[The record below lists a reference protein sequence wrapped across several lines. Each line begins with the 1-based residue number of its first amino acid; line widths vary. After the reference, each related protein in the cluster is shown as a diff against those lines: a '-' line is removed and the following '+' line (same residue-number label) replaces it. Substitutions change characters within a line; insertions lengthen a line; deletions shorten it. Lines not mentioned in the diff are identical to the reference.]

1 MADKTIS
8 ALTAST
14 TPLAGTEVLPIVQ
27 SNATV
32 KVAVSNLTAGRP
44 VSMSLANVTLDDAVT
59 NTVSYPIVATH
70 TSTGTTTAG
79 FGVGIDFRQENS
91 TYSNVTQ
98 VATIE
103 SICTAQPDIH
113 NDFIIKTK
121 YNNNL
126 AERIRIKNGADL
138 VVSNGN
144 FVPATAGKGIDFS
157 ANTHATGMTSELLN
171 WYEEGT
177 WTPVVVPGA
186 GTITTQTCS
195 GQYTRI
201 GRVVQ
206 VQFSIVVN
214 NIGTASSISSISG
227 LPFTSSNTDAQGSSA
242 TFEEG
247 VTGLTWTFRINKANT
262 TFYIT
267 RYDNNT
273 TMANNYTWR
282 GSVTYTV

>member
-8 ALTAST
+8 ALTAAT

-27 SNATV
+27 SNTTV
-32 KVAVSNLTAGRP
+32 KVAVSNLTAGRS
-44 VSMSLANVTLDDAVT
+44 VNMSLANVTLDDAVT
-59 NTVSYPIVATH
+59 NSVSYPIVATH

-113 NDFIIKTK
+113 HDLVIKTK

-144 FVPATAGKGIDFS
+144 FVPATAGKGINFS
-157 ANTHATGMTSELLN
+157 ADGNVI
-171 WYEEGT
+171 WRC
-177 WTPVVVPGA
+177 GA
-186 GTITTQTCS
+186 GTPEGAVTAPVGS
-195 GQYTRI
+195 LYTR
-201 GRVVQ
+201 
-206 VQFSIVVN
+206 
-214 NIGTASSISSISG
+214 
-227 LPFTSSNTDAQGSSA
+227 TDG
-242 TFEEG
+242 G
-247 VTGLTWTFRINKANT
+247 ANT
-262 TFYIT
+262 TLYVKESGAG
-267 RYDNNT
+267 NT
-273 TMANNYTWR
+273 GWVAK
-282 GSVTYTV
+282 